1 MKTLNSKIADVIRP
15 SMEADGFALVQ
26 VNVMDGSRRRTIQV
40 LAENEKTGRITLD
53 ECAQLS
59 HAISALLDV
68 EDVIEG
74 AYNLEVSS
82 PGVDRPLI
90 NQADFEKYQGFD
102 AKIETALPVDG
113 RRRFKGVLV
122 AVDDLSVTIRVDN
135 QDYRLVLDNIHAAK
149 LILTDALIK
158 AHQDGKFKSADAPSD
173 VVVELKTP

>member
-1 MKTLNSKIADVIRP
+1 MKTLNHKIADTIRP
-15 SMEADGFALVQ
+15 SMEADGFSLVQ

-40 LAENEKTGRITLD
+40 LAENTKTGRITLD

-59 HAISALLDV
+59 HTISALLDV

-90 NQADFEKYQGFD
+90 TKADFERYQGFE

-113 RRRFKGVLV
+113 RRRFKGPLV
-122 AVDDLSVTIRVDN
+122 AVDEVSVTIRVDN
-135 QDYRLVLDNIHAAK
+135 QEYRLILDNIHAAK
-149 LILTDALIK
+149 LVLTDALIK
-158 AHQDGKFKSADAPSD
+158 AHQDGKFNATGAESSA
-173 VVVELKTP
+173 VVEFKTV